1 MNQLEAMRIFAKI
14 VDAGSFAAAA
24 RSLDLSKAVVTRQ
37 VAMLEA
43 HLNTRL
49 LNRTTRKLS
58 LTEAGETYLEAC
70 RLLVEHLDDIEA
82 QISNS
87 AREPV
92 GTLRIATSAS
102 FALAAGTP
110 LFTEFRKR
118 YPKVHLRVSL
128 LDRMVDLVEEG
139 FDVGIMTHGMY
150 QSDSMI
156 RRPLLG
162 GEIAIVASPDYL
174 EAHGTPQTPADLL
187 ERAFVALNG
196 WSSSHTY
203 VFENT
208 SGETETLV
216 LRPVY
221 EVNNAMMV
229 RDAAIAGIGFS
240 TVVTS
245 LAQSALESGALVRL
259 LPDHAITNVPV
270 GVSLVYPGRQHI
282 SAKTRAFIDFTVAY
296 CREVF
301 GVVQPG

>member
-58 LTEAGETYLEAC
+58 LTEAGETYLETC
-70 RLLVEHLDDIEA
+70 RTLVEQLDDVEA
-82 QISNS
+82 QISNA

-92 GTLRIATSAS
+92 GTLRIASSAS
-102 FALAAGTP
+102 FGLAAGTL

-118 YPKVHLRVSL
+118 YPKVNLRVVL

-139 FDVGIMTHGMY
+139 FDVGIMTHGMV
-150 QSDSMI
+150 QSDSLI
-156 RRPLLG
+156 RRPLMG
-162 GEIAIVASPDYL
+162 GDVWIVASPAYL
-174 EAHGTPQTPADLL
+174 AEHGTPETPLDLL
-187 ERAFVALNG
+187 GHPFVGLNG
-196 WSSSHTY
+196 WTSSHNY
-203 VFENT
+203 DIENAQ
-208 SGETETLV
+208 GESETLT

-229 RDAAIAGIGFS
+229 RDAAISGIGFS
-240 TVVTS
+240 IVVS
-245 LAQSALESGALVRL
+245 ALAQPALDSGEVVRL
-259 LPDHAITNVPV
+259 LADHKITNIPV

-282 SAKTRAFIDFTVAY
+282 SAKTRAFIDFTVDY
-296 CREVF
+296 CREQF
-301 GVVQPG
+301 GFV